1 MEGKRFLMKKRFAAA
16 VLAAVLTAALGLNV
30 LAAAPT
36 VQEVEHTID
45 QIGTVT
51 RENRKAVEKAVEAYS
66 QLDNDQKSEVSNFG
80 TLAEAQQILGIQD
93 AVAKLKVGYDK
104 KDDAVILLSPY
115 TEKNEK
121 NDSCT
126 VAPVLYASDKY
137 SSPILFL
144 FFEYLGSDY
153 LQTQTVRIKAGGST
167 YQYRAKDFAQTSYG
181 TIKLDGKTRAIER
194 GIRVA
199 SRNDVKVL
207 SAMLADAK
215 TTIQFVGK
223 DKTVDYVLSNEDRQA
238 ITDVLYA
245 YDLMNQASADVLH
258 KVLV

>member
-1 MEGKRFLMKKRFAAA
+1 MKKRFAAA

-137 SSPILFL
+137 SSPILC
-144 FFEYLGSDY
+144 SDY

-245 YDLMNQASADVLH
+245 YDLMNQVSADVLH

>member
-1 MEGKRFLMKKRFAAA
+1 MKKRFAAA

-121 NDSCT
+121 NEKNDSCT

-194 GIRVA
+194 GIRVT

>member
-1 MEGKRFLMKKRFAAA
+1 MKKRFAAA

-126 VAPVLYASDKY
+126 VAPVLYASDK
-137 SSPILFL
+137 
-144 FFEYLGSDY
+144 
-153 LQTQTVRIKAGGST
+153 
-167 YQYRAKDFAQTSYG
+167 
-181 TIKLDGKTRAIER
+181 
-194 GIRVA
+194 
-199 SRNDVKVL
+199 
-207 SAMLADAK
+207 
-215 TTIQFVGK
+215 
-223 DKTVDYVLSNEDRQA
+223 
-238 ITDVLYA
+238 
-245 YDLMNQASADVLH
+245 
-258 KVLV
+258 